1 MRRHLAVL
9 LGLVILLLVNR
20 SVWDKEQ
27 QLRDGRLVLLAL
39 APVDPRSLMQGDYMR
54 LRYAVETDAMSR
66 LDLKAEPTQDGYLV
80 VQLDKE
86 GVATLQGI
94 SREKSRETS
103 PDTAQLRFRLRH
115 GIFKLASNAFFFQEG
130 TAERYAKARFGE
142 FRVGE
147 DGELLLV
154 GLRGERREKL
164 ELMR

>member
-9 LGLVILLLVNR
+9 LGLVILLLVNQAI
-20 SVWDKEQ
+20 WNKEQ
-27 QLRDGRLVLLAL
+27 QLRDGRVVLLAL

-54 LRYAVETDAMSR
+54 LRYSVETEAMSR
-66 LDLKAEPTQDGYLV
+66 LDIKTEPTQDGYLV

-94 SREKSRETS
+94 SRERSKAAA

-115 GIFKLASNAFFFQEG
+115 GVFKLAGNAFFFEEG
-130 TAERYAKARFGE
+130 TAERYTKAKFGE
-142 FRVGE
+142 FRVGD

-154 GLRGERREKL
+154 GLRGEKREKL
-164 ELMR
+164 GNP